1 MKKLYVLSAICAT
14 AVTFYAC
21 HKSKDNSSNTTGSN
35 VKLVLPDTTT
45 KYFEGFVDDVNKKAE
60 IGRVLFYDT
69 HLSINNAVACASCH
83 KQQEAFADNV
93 AFSAGY
99 EHKLTGRNSQPIQNL
114 NGGTKFF
121 NSNIINF
128 HPLFWDGRATDIK
141 SFMQRPITNH
151 VEMGIVDQNALVEKL
166 ANLSYYKP
174 LFQKAYGTDDI
185 DMDKVSEC
193 LSYFVSSINCV
204 NTRYD
209 QYVAGTV
216 QLTAQEMQG
225 LNLFNEK
232 YNCASC
238 HRVEPTG
245 YQNKVDFKDIGLDMN
260 PTDKGRGTI
269 TGDPADNGTFRLPN
283 LRNVALTAPYMHD
296 GRFKTLD
303 EVLEHYSK
311 NIQNTRNLAF
321 ELKDAKGDPIHM
333 NISAQEKA
341 ALIAFLNTLT
351 DYQMITDP
359 KFSSPFV
366 VSQ

>member
-1 MKKLYVLSAICAT
+1 MKKLYVLTAICAT
-14 AVTFYAC
+14 AFTFYAC
-21 HKSKDNSSNTTGSN
+21 HKSKEVSTSAESTN
-35 VKLVLPDTTT
+35 VQLVLPDTITR
-45 KYFEGFVDDVNKKAE
+45 YFDGFVDDVNKKAE

-69 HLSINNAVACASCH
+69 HLSINNAVSCASCH

-114 NGGTKFF
+114 NGGTQMF

-128 HPLFWDGRATDIK
+128 HPLFWDGRVSDIK
-141 SFMQRPITNH
+141 EFMKRPITNH
-151 VEMGIVDQNALVEKL
+151 VEMGITDQNALAQKL
-166 ANLSYYKP
+166 ADLTYYKP
-174 LFQKAYGTDDI
+174 LFQKAYGSDDI
-185 DMDKVSEC
+185 NMDKISEC
-193 LSYFVSSINCV
+193 LSYFVTSINCV

-209 QYVAGTV
+209 QYVAGNA
-216 QLTAQEMQG
+216 QLTAPELQG
-225 LNLFNEK
+225 LSLFNEK

-238 HRVEPTG
+238 HRLEPSG
-245 YQNKVDFKDIGLDMN
+245 YLFQVDFKDIGLDMN
-260 PTDKGRGTI
+260 PVDKGRGAI

-311 NIQNTRNLAF
+311 DIQKTPNLAF

-351 DYQMITDP
+351 DYQMITNP

-366 VSQ
+366 VKQ